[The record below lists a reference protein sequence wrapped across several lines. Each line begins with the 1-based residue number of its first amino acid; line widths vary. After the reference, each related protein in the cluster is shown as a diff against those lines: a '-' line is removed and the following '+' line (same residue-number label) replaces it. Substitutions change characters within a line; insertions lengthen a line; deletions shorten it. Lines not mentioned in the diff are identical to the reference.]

1 MARIYGFVFLV
12 IGIKMLDGF
21 AQYFMILPVF
31 LLAHFATIFNCLVS
45 LSLPKHLISFLN
57 LPATITLMG
66 LLGLFSYSLS
76 LGNS

>member
-1 MARIYGFVFLV
+1 MTRIFGFAFLV

-31 LLAHFATIFNCLVS
+31 LLAHFTTIFNCLAS
-45 LSLPKHLISFLN
+45 LTLPKRLIGFLN
-57 LPATITLMG
+57 LPATIALV
-66 LLGLFSYSLS
+66 GLFSYSVS